1 MQNIMTPLVTMYQTQ
16 LEASRRVAD
25 AVFSGTEKI
34 DRMMIS
40 ATHRAFN
47 EQINLA
53 EAMTTA
59 RDPQTAGTTLQA
71 SLFSRNRSTAAD
83 YQKEIMRI
91 FAEMQ
96 NEIGRSWQEYIQE
109 MRSQAASS
117 STKPLEAAQA
127 RANDAVFDP
136 MTSMFSVWE
145 SAFKEVA
152 DLARKNMATAR
163 SVAGDA
169 TGKTLQ
175 DVGNY
180 ADVAAARVEEAARDA
195 AEVAVSAGSV
205 TNATTNAPINTALKT
220 PGDDSPSEKA
230 GASSG
235 ATSGSSGKKK

>member
-59 RDPQTAGTTLQA
+59 RDPQTAGSTLQA
-71 SLFSRNRSTAAD
+71 NLFSRNRSTAAD

-96 NEIGRSWQEYIQE
+96 NEIGRSWQDYIRQ
-109 MRSQAASS
+109 MRAQAASN
-117 STKPLEAAQA
+117 STRPLEAAQA
-127 RANDAVFDP
+127 RASDTVFDP

-152 DLARKNMATAR
+152 DLARKNMGEVRT
-163 SVAGDA
+163 VAGD
-169 TGKTLQ
+169 TVGKTLQ

-180 ADVAAARVEEAARDA
+180 ADVAAASAEDTAKNAADVA
-195 AEVAVSAGSV
+195 ASAA
-205 TNATTNAPINTALKT
+205 NALKGAET
-220 PGDDSPSEKA
+220 DSASEKA

-235 ATSGSSGKKK
+235 ATSGSTGKKK

>member
-1 MQNIMTPLVTMYQTQ
+1 MQHIMTPLVTMYQTQ

-59 RDPQTAGTTLQA
+59 RDPQTAGSTLQA

-96 NEIGRSWQEYIQE
+96 NEIGRSWQDYIQQ
-109 MRSQAASS
+109 MRSQAAIT

-163 SVAGDA
+163 TAAGDA
-169 TGKTLQ
+169 AGKTLQ

-180 ADVAAARVEEAARDA
+180 ADVGAASAEDTARNAADVA
-195 AEVAVSAGSV
+195 ASAE
-205 TNATTNAPINTALKT
+205 NAANAATSTALKT
-220 PGDDSPSEKA
+220 PGDDSAGEKA

-235 ATSGSSGKKK
+235 ATIGSAGKKRDRGE

>member
-59 RDPQTAGTTLQA
+59 RDPQTAGSTLQA
-71 SLFSRNRSTAAD
+71 SLFSRNRNTAAD

-96 NEIGRSWQEYIQE
+96 NEIGRSWQDYIQQ
-109 MRSQAASS
+109 MRTQAASN
-117 STKPLEAAQA
+117 STRPIEAAQA
-127 RANDAVFDP
+127 RANDTVFDP

-152 DLARKNMATAR
+152 DLARKNMGAAR
-163 SVAGDA
+163 TVAGDTA
-169 TGKTLQ
+169 GKTLQ

-180 ADVAAARVEEAARDA
+180 ADVAAASAEDTARNAADVA
-195 AEVAVSAGSV
+195 ASA
-205 TNATTNAPINTALKT
+205 AAALKT
-220 PGDDSPSEKA
+220 SETDSTSEKA

-235 ATSGSSGKKK
+235 TTSGSIGKKK